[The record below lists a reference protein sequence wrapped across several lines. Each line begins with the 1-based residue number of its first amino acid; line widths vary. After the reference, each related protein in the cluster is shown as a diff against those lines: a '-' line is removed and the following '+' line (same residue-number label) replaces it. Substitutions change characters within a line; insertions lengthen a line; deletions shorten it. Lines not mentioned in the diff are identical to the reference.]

1 MIGRPNRGER
11 PLTWPGAPAEP
22 RLVGKTGFVTGG
34 AGGLGRA
41 IAARLV
47 QGGASVALAELPDY
61 LDSARVVAE
70 ALGEAAFVV
79 PVDVREPATI
89 RTAVQLTVDH
99 FGSLDIA
106 VCNAG
111 LNIRRPALEVSESEW
126 DAVVD
131 VNLRGVFF
139 TAQAAALQMVQQGRG
154 GKIVNIAS
162 IMGLV
167 GTPWRGVAYGAS
179 KGGVVNMTRALAIEW
194 AEHNIQV
201 NAIAPTYVRTALTER
216 LFEDETFLEAVLART
231 PARKLATPDDIA
243 DAVTFLAS
251 PQADMITG
259 VTLPVDGGWTAW

>member
-1 MIGRPNRGER
+1 MP
-11 PLTWPGAPAEP
+11 TPAQP
-22 RLVGKTGFVTGG
+22 QLVGRTAFVTGG

-41 IAARLV
+41 IAARLAS
-47 QGGASVALAELPDY
+47 GGASVSVADLRERLQD
-61 LDSARVVAE
+61 ARQVAS
-70 ALGEAAFVV
+70 ALGERAVAVSL
-79 PVDVREPATI
+79 DVRDPASI
-89 RTAVQLTVDH
+89 RDAVQQTADH

-111 LNIRRPALEVSESEW
+111 LNIRRPALEVSEAEW

-139 TAQAAALQMVQQGRG
+139 TAQATAIQMVRQARG
-154 GKIVNIAS
+154 GKIVHIAS

-201 NAIAPTYVRTALTER
+201 NAVAPTYVRTALTEP
-216 LFEDETFLEAVLART
+216 LFQDEAFLQAVLART
-231 PARKLATPDDIA
+231 PNGQLATPEAIA
-243 DAVTFLAS
+243 DAVAFLAS
-251 PQADMITG
+251 PAADYITG

>member
-1 MIGRPNRGER
+1 
-11 PLTWPGAPAEP
+11 
-22 RLVGKTGFVTGG
+22 
-34 AGGLGRA
+34 
-41 IAARLV
+41 
-47 QGGASVALAELPDY
+47 LAELPDR
-61 LDSARVVAE
+61 LEDAKRCAS
-70 ALGEAAFVV
+70 ALGEQALAV
-79 PVDVREPATI
+79 PVDVRQPATI
-89 RTAVQLTVDH
+89 QAAVQQTVER

-111 LNIRRPALEVSESEW
+111 LNIRRHALQVTEEDW

-139 TAQAAALQMVQQGRG
+139 TAQAAAAQMVRQGLG

-201 NAIAPTYVRTALTER
+201 NAVAPTYVETSLTEAI
-216 LFEDETFLEAVLART
+216 LADESFRAAVLART
-231 PARKLATPDDIA
+231 PNGKLATPEDIA
-243 DAVTFLAS
+243 EAVAFLAS
-251 PQADMITG
+251 PQNGMITG